1 MLCRIFRFI
10 FLFSLLSQHAAVSQ
24 PVQYRFQ
31 HLSNEDGL
39 PHNTVYD
46 ICQDKYG
53 FMWFSTRNG
62 VSRYDGYSFR
72 NYKPSE
78 IFTGEVTDL
87 TQCIRTAHNGNIVFG
102 TGTGMYIIDIEKD
115 SIIRAINFSVVDSND
130 VYINNVS
137 SLAPD
142 GDIIWVGTGN
152 GLFKY
157 DMQSNTFKHYSGA
170 TLIPGFKEPRFWIK
184 SVVTGPDGMVWLT
197 SQGGLVK
204 LDPKTGKT
212 TVFNRFQEG
221 GRYVDNEY
229 FSSLTFDKKGRLWAG
244 TLRQGLFRFDFRDSS
259 IARINITGLS
269 DSSQAF
275 NEIKRLIT
283 ARDGNIWAATQYT
296 GVAKIDPDQL
306 TYYKIRSGLQSV
318 WSIRSDLVS
327 ALYEDK
333 SGILWAGTY
342 NSGISRTGIQGSQFV
357 NIPYSGIDSSCF
369 AISSVECF
377 AEQDQEN
384 IWVGTIRGLYLF
396 NRKSQSCRSFEEVTG
411 GQISLPHQ
419 SINGLVISG
428 NKLWIGTRSKIILRV
443 DLSNNTFETFRPDS
457 SLMNSAP
464 LSNFTSMTQTADGEL
479 FFSFLN
485 SLQRYDS
492 ASNSLKAVIDRGALL
507 STVKRIGMLWPG
519 KKGQLFITSDQSG
532 AFIYNTKNNVMQPI
546 VPTDSSYEKLFF
558 NARIIPRENGA
569 YYLSSYRGLY
579 ELESDFR
586 MNAFYNEKNGL
597 SDNKITSI
605 QTDNKN
611 KLWLATFNGLSMFD
625 PETKSFRNYY
635 VQDGLMDQEFREAR
649 SFKTADGQLLFPTS
663 KGFTMFSPEGIRS
676 AEEKPFLFFT
686 SVSISGAE
694 LKLESNINSLAEIH
708 IPAGNNNF
716 SISFGSSAYNTLA
729 PDAFAY
735 KLDGVDDNW
744 VYSGRHNTANYTN
757 MQGGK
762 YLFRVKLFPDSEEK
776 TILICI
782 GTVFYKTWWFRS
794 ILLLSLAFLI
804 YALLRFRDSQ
814 NRKKESL
821 KIIDYFAT
829 SFYGKNTVEEILW
842 DVCRNCISRLGF
854 EDAVAY
860 LVEEDRGVLVQKAA
874 YGPKNPKDFEIADPI
889 EIPIGSGIVGTVA
902 LTGIPEIVND
912 TTRDPRYIA
921 DDDTRYSEL
930 AVPII
935 HMNKVLGVIDS
946 EHSKKTFFT
955 KSQLQIVSTIASIC
969 ATKIAKAQSDLAAQ
983 DRERRLL
990 EIGKKVAET
999 RLMALRAQMNPHFI
1013 FNSLNS
1019 IQECIV
1025 NHKIEDAHTYLSRFS
1040 RMLRMVIDYS
1050 ERNFISLE
1058 KEIEFL
1064 NLYLGLE
1071 SLRFGQSFKYTI
1083 EVDQE
1088 LDEEESKIPSLLI
1101 QPFAENAIWHGL
1113 LHKDGNRELMIR
1125 FQIRN
1130 EDQLLCIIED
1140 NGIGRKRAAE
1150 INAGKFDAQKHES
1163 KGMKISQERIDLVR
1177 LQTDQS
1183 TDIRIEDL
1191 YDDSGNASGTR
1202 VTVTLP
1208 LELV

>member
-1 MLCRIFRFI
+1 MIRRIFRYL
-10 FLFSLLSQHAAVSQ
+10 FLLLLLSQDIAQSQ

-31 HLSNEDGL
+31 HLNNEDGL

-53 FMWFSTRNG
+53 FIWISTRNG
-62 VSRYDGYSFR
+62 VSRYDGYRFR

-87 TQCIRTAHNGNIVFG
+87 SQCIRTTRDGNVVFG

-115 SIIRAINFSVVDSND
+115 SIIRAVDFSVVDSND
-130 VYINNVS
+130 VYINNVA

-157 DMQSNTFKHYSGA
+157 EIRTNTFKHYAGSV
-170 TLIPGFKEPRFWIK
+170 LIPGFQGPRFWIK

-197 SQGGLVK
+197 SQSGLVR
-204 LDPKTGKT
+204 LDPKTEKT
-212 TVFNRFQEG
+212 TVFNRFQQG

-229 FSSLTFDKKGRLWAG
+229 FSSLAFDKKGRLWAG
-244 TLRQGLFRFDFRDSS
+244 ALRQGLFRFDFSDSS
-259 IARINITGLS
+259 VVRVNITGLS
-269 DSSQAF
+269 DSSQSF
-275 NEIKRLIT
+275 NEIKRLIM

-296 GVAKIDPDQL
+296 GLAKIDPEKL
-306 TYYKIRSGLQSV
+306 TCYKIRSSLQSA

-327 ALYEDK
+327 ALFEDK

-342 NSGISRTGIQGSQFV
+342 NSGISRTGIRGSRFLNV
-357 NIPYSGIDSSCF
+357 PYSGIDSSCF
-369 AISSVECF
+369 SMSSVESF
-377 AEQDQEN
+377 AEQDTEN
-384 IWVGTIRGLYLF
+384 IWVGTIRGLFLF
-396 NRKSQSCRSFEEVTG
+396 NPGSQSCRTFEEVTK

-419 SINGLVISG
+419 SVNGLIISG
-428 NKLWIGTRSKIILRV
+428 NHLWIGTRSKVIIRV
-443 DLSNNTFETFRPDS
+443 DLNNHTFESYLPDS
-457 SLMNSAP
+457 SLMGTVT

-479 FFSFLN
+479 YFSFLN
-485 SLQRYDS
+485 SLQRYDPV
-492 ASNSLKAVIDRGALL
+492 SNSLKVVMDKQSALA
-507 STVKRIGMLWPG
+507 SIKRIGMLWPG
-519 KKGQLFITSDQSG
+519 YKSQLFITSDQSG
-532 AFIYNTKNNVMQPI
+532 AFVYNSNINTLEPI
-546 VPTDSSYEKLFF
+546 VPSDTTSEKLFF
-558 NARIIPRENGA
+558 NARIIPRGNGA

-579 ELESDFR
+579 ELDSRFR
-586 MNAFYNEKNGL
+586 MSAFYNEKNGL
-597 SDNKITSI
+597 SDNKITAV
-605 QTDNKN
+605 QTDSKN
-611 KLWLATFNGLSMFD
+611 NLWLATFNGLSMFN
-625 PETKSFRNYY
+625 PETKNFRNYF

-649 SFKTADGQLLFPTS
+649 SFKTSNGHLLFPTS
-663 KGFTMFSPEGIRS
+663 KGFTMFRPEDIQS
-676 AEEKPFLFFT
+676 ADEKPFLFFT

-694 LKLESNINSLAEIH
+694 LKLGSNINSLAEIN
-708 IPAGNNNF
+708 IPAGHTNF
-716 SISFGSSAYNTLA
+716 SVSFGSSAFNTLI

-735 KLDGVDDNW
+735 KLEGVDDNW
-744 VYSGRHNTANYTN
+744 VYSGRYNTANYTN
-757 MQGGK
+757 MQGGE
-762 YLFRVKLFPDSEEK
+762 YLFRVKLLPDSEEK
-776 TILICI
+776 IIMINI
-782 GTVFYKTWWFRS
+782 GTVFYKTWWFRL
-794 ILLLSLAFLI
+794 ILITTLALLI
-804 YALLRFRDSQ
+804 YSLLRFRDSQ
-814 NRKKESL
+814 NKKKESL

-829 SFYGKNTVEEILW
+829 SYYGKNTVEEILW

-854 EDAVAY
+854 EDAVVY
-860 LVEEDRGVLVQKAA
+860 LLDEERKVLIQMAA
-874 YGPKNPKDFEIADPI
+874 YGPKNPKDFEIADPL
-889 EIPIGSGIVGTVA
+889 EIPLGSGIVGTVA
-902 LTGIPEIVND
+902 LTGKAELIRD
-912 TTRDPRYIA
+912 TTRDPRYIQ
-921 DDDTRYSEL
+921 DDDIRQSEL

-946 EHSKKTFFT
+946 ENSRKNFFT
-955 KSQLQIVSTIASIC
+955 KEHLQIVTTIASIC

-1025 NHKIEDAHTYLSRFS
+1025 NYKIEDANTYLSRFS
-1040 RMLRMVIDYS
+1040 KMLRMVIDYS

-1083 EVDQE
+1083 EVDPD

-1113 LHKDGNRELMIR
+1113 LHKEGSRELNIR
-1125 FQIRN
+1125 FKIRD

-1150 INAGKFDAQKHES
+1150 IKAGKFDAQKHES

-1191 YDDSGNASGTR
+1191 YDESGNANGTR

-1208 LELV
+1208 LELF